1 MKHARAVI
9 RVRRMV
15 FPAIQKTGSFVGKHV
30 VRTSVVGFV
39 PSVVNDVVVHHV
51 NVTPVELIHVATDDV
66 TVSSMTALAMALL
79 RII

>member
-1 MKHARAVI
+1 MKHARTCIRIRRVVI
-9 RVRRMV
+9 
-15 FPAIQKTGSFVGKHV
+15 PTIQKSGKFVEKHV

-51 NVTPVELIHVATDDV
+51 KMSPVELFHVATDDV
-66 TVSSMTALAMALL
+66 TVSSMTALAMALM

>member
-1 MKHARAVI
+1 MRYARSCI

-15 FPAIQKTGSFVGKHV
+15 FPAIHKTGQFVEQHV

-39 PSVVNDVVVHHV
+39 PSVVNDVFVHHV
-51 NVTPVELIHVATDDV
+51 KVTPIELFHVATDDV
-66 TVSSMTALAMALL
+66 TVSSMTALAMALM